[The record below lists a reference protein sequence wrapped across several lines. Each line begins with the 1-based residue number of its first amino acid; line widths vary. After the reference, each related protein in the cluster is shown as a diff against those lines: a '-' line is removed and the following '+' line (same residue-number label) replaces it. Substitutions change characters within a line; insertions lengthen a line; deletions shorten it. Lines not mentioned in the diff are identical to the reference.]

1 MTFYLHKN
9 VLKLWQFSAAVV
21 FTAVF
26 LCLLF
31 LNLGRLAVFI
41 AVVLSILFCFVIFL
55 YLPRLFKATVI
66 EVKNGKIYCS
76 KGLVFKREFIFP
88 NSRTVYLQVLRL
100 PIICNFGLYAVVVKC
115 VGKAVCLPL
124 LTYSQL
130 TDFKTAVQTNG

>member
-9 VLKLWQFSAAVV
+9 VLKLWQFSAGVV

-31 LNLGRLAVFI
+31 IDIGELKI
-41 AVVLSILFCFVIFL
+41 YLSVILSLLFCVFEFI
-55 YLPRLFKATVI
+55 YLRRLFKATVI

-76 KGLVFKREFIFP
+76 KGLIFKREFIFP
-88 NSRTVYLQVLRL
+88 NSRTIYLQVLRL

-115 VGKAVCLPL
+115 VGKAVCLPF

-130 TDFKTAVQTNG
+130 TDFKAAVQMYD